1 MSDMTADLPA
11 PTVVR
16 TFDFEL
22 GGYPDETFRVVLDS
36 VTYELR
42 FMWNERDESW
52 FMSFGDVGAQRPTI
66 TSKLTCY
73 SDILAAYRYLDNIP
87 NGNLYLWPLA
97 DIRTR
102 AGRFNIG
109 PLKGVQMTYSS
120 LIEDVEDT
128 E

>member
-1 MSDMTADLPA
+1 MADNSER
-11 PTVVR
+11 TVVR

-22 GGYPDETFRVVLDS
+22 SGYPDETFRVVLDS

-52 FMSFGDVGAQRPTI
+52 FMSLGDVGAQRPTI
-66 TSKLTCY
+66 TCKLTCY
-73 SDILAAYRYLDNIP
+73 SDILAPYRYLDNVP
-87 NGNLYLWPLA
+87 DGNLYLWPLG
-97 DIRTR
+97 DVRTR

-120 LIEDVEDT
+120 LIEDVEDI

>member
-1 MSDMTADLPA
+1 MSDIPADLPA
-11 PTVVR
+11 STVVR

-22 GGYPDETFRVVLDS
+22 SGYPDETFRVVLDS

-66 TSKLTCY
+66 TTKLTCY
-73 SDILAAYRYLDNIP
+73 SDILAPYRYLDNIP
-87 NGNLYLWPLA
+87 DGNLYLWPLA

-102 AGRFNIG
+102 AERFNIG

-120 LIEDVEDT
+120 RIEDVEDL

>member
-1 MSDMTADLPA
+1 MATET

-22 GGYPDETFRVVLDS
+22 SGYPDETFRVVLDS

-52 FMSFGDVGAQRPTI
+52 FFSLGDVGAQFPTI
-66 TSKLTCY
+66 TTKLTCY
-73 SDILAAYRYLDNIP
+73 SDILAPYRYLDNVP
-87 NGNLYLWPLA
+87 DGNLYLWPLG
-97 DIRTR
+97 DVRHR

-109 PLKGVQMTYSS
+109 PLSGINMTYSS
-120 LIEDVEDT
+120 RLEDVEET